1 MPLTTTS
8 IKIDANIKERLHHL
22 AAQKRRSANWLMGEA
37 ITQFVTREEAREEF
51 NRITVERWKEYE
63 TNGKYVSAER
73 ADAWLDRLE
82 AGEDVDLPE
91 ETTEG

>member
-8 IKIDANIKERLHHL
+8 IKIDADIKERLHRL
-22 AAQKRRSANWLMGEA
+22 AAAKRRSANWLMGEA
-37 ITQFVTREEAREEF
+37 ITQFVAREEAREKF
-51 NRITVERWKEYE
+51 HQDAIDAWNDFKAT
-63 TNGKYVSAER
+63 GKYVSAER

-82 AGEDVDLPE
+82 AGEDVDPPE

>member
-8 IKIDANIKERLHHL
+8 IKIDANIKERLHRL

-37 ITQFVTREEAREEF
+37 ITQFVTREEEHEAF

-63 TNGKYVSAER
+63 TTGKYVSAER

-82 AGEDVDLPE
+82 AGEDVPPPE
-91 ETTEG
+91 ATVNG